1 MWVFLLCSRWS
12 RPKRGERRERRQNSG
27 CQEGNSVGVTGFW
40 VGTGVA
46 VAPSSPTSFGVWNM
60 EPLALTPVSKKLP
73 TCSRAQFVQ
82 QERIIPRGTGY
93 VSSGCIRVWKQ
104 TAQASFWLPHYVMC
118 ASVFSSIEW
127 ELKVFLHHRVIVRIK
142 WVNPCNWWLGHMV
155 RTQY

>member
-12 RPKRGERRERRQNSG
+12 RPKGEKGEKGDRTVDASKEILLGSLDSGSARVWLLPQAAPQVLGSGTWSHWPWLQCQRSYLPALGLSLSSKRE
-27 CQEGNSVGVTGFW
+27 
-40 VGTGVA
+40 
-46 VAPSSPTSFGVWNM
+46 
-60 EPLALTPVSKKLP
+60 LY
-73 TCSRAQFVQ
+73 
-82 QERIIPRGTGY
+82 PRGTGY
-93 VSSGCIRVWKQ
+93 VSSGCIRVWRQ

-142 WVNPCNWWLGHMV
+142 WVNPCNWWLRHMV